1 MYLTD
6 KIKGEIYIID
16 PKSIKKEHLYGKMD

>member
-16 PKSIKKEHLYGKMD
+16 PKAIKKEHLYGKMD